1 MEEEKEKG
9 SVSKSKQYI
18 LKTEEWVLTT
28 CWSWAIPRSVSLI
41 APEILQDENHPS
53 GGHRELPEARSHLS
67 AQGNIAEETWG
78 VLVTEICA
86 PCKGTSKSSLS
97 LLACEDGEKPSVHE
111 PGSRSSVDT
120 ESLGSLIFGLPGSRA
135 VRNSKVIVWT
145 TQSRDFCY
153 TSQSSQRHLCLWP
166 WEPLGSS
173 ALMQYLPLPSILL
186 SYILR

>member
-1 MEEEKEKG
+1 MG
-9 SVSKSKQYI
+9 FNYLLVLSH
-18 LKTEEWVLTT
+18 TEV
-28 CWSWAIPRSVSLI
+28 CISDSPRDIAGWEPSLGRPQG
-41 APEILQDENHPS
+41 AS
-53 GGHRELPEARSHLS
+53 GGKEPSFCP
-67 AQGNIAEETWG
+67 GNIAEETWG

-135 VRNSKVIVWT
+135 VRNNKVIVWT